1 MDLIQLHSIFCSVY
15 KTGAYK
21 YFKPIN
27 ILQEIQI
34 EELHVLKIMILI
46 AKVAVSVKNS
56 LDQECYNENDP
67 YNFLNFHLLF
77 RNG

>member
-67 YNFLNFHLLF
+67 QPSH
-77 RNG
+77 RKRKS